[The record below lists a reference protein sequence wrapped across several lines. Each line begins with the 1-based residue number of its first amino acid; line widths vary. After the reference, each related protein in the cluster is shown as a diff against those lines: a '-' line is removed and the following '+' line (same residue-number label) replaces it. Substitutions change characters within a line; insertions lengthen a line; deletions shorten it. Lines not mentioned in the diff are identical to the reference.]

1 MGRDADWRVSVL
13 KKLGDFHLGSQRA
26 RPHHPHGTRTRAMP
40 MYDERTKR
48 STDVDIEALLN
59 ADVLVGAEP
68 SKLRSHLDGEAT
80 IVLFVRNGA

>member
-1 MGRDADWRVSVL
+1 
-13 KKLGDFHLGSQRA
+13 
-26 RPHHPHGTRTRAMP
+26 MP